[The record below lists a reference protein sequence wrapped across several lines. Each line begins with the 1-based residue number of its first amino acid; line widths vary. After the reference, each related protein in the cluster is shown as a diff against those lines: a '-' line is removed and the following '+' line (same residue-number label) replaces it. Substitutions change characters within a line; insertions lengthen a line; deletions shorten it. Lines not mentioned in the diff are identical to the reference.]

1 MDGAG
6 EWRTFFQM
14 MLPMAAPGMASV
26 AIFNFLGLWNQF
38 LLPVALNTDRENYVL
53 SQGMAS
59 FASQAGYNVDFGAVR
74 RGGHHRAPGA
84 GRLHDLPAPAAGL
97 GHAKEHRG
105 SHDAD
110 RRRDDEGHRP
120 TDPTDLTDLIRT
132 VAPRLTGALRE
143 VADTVLAD
151 PAEAARL
158 SAVALAARAGVSQ
171 ASVTRFAQSIG
182 LASHAELRL
191 ALAEQKGRSTAPGVA
206 MDVGV
211 QIHPDDSVRQVIK
224 VVANADIR
232 AITQTVNQLD
242 HHALDLASRAI
253 AAARRVDVY
262 GIGSSASV
270 AYELETRLFR
280 VGVRV
285 RAWTE
290 VHEAL
295 TSAALLTA
303 DDVAIAISHSGAT
316 SEVVE
321 PLRLAADRGA
331 VTVGLTGDP
340 RSAVAAA
347 SRHMLTTAALETS
360 YRNGSLAARH
370 SQMMIADC
378 LYIRVVQLTPER
390 AAESMA
396 LTEHIAPSH
405 AVAARRSRVR
415 QDTP

>member
-1 MDGAG
+1 MT
-6 EWRTFFQM
+6 RT
-14 MLPMAAPGMASV
+14 PRTTK
-26 AIFNFLGLWNQF
+26 
-38 LLPVALNTDRENYVL
+38 PVPD
-53 SQGMAS
+53 
-59 FASQAGYNVDFGAVR
+59 
-74 RGGHHRAPGA
+74 
-84 GRLHDLPAPAAGL
+84 
-97 GHAKEHRG
+97 HA
-105 SHDAD
+105 
-110 RRRDDEGHRP
+110 
-120 TDPTDLTDLIRT
+120 DLIDRIHT

-151 PAEAARL
+151 PADAARL
-158 SAVALAARAGVSQ
+158 SAGALAARAGVSQ

-182 LASHAELRL
+182 LPSHAALRL
-191 ALAEQKGRSTAPGVA
+191 ALAEQVGRATARGFPT
-206 MDVGV
+206 DVGL
-211 QIHPDDSVRQVIK
+211 QIGLDDSVRHVMT

-242 HHALDLASRAI
+242 PVALDLASRSI

-270 AYELETRLFR
+270 AQELETRLFR
-280 VGVRV
+280 IGVQV

-321 PLRLAADRGA
+321 PFRLARGRGA
-331 VTVGLTGDP
+331 VTIGITGDP

-347 SRHMLTTAALETS
+347 SRDVLTTAALETS

-370 SQMMIADC
+370 AQLMVADC
-378 LYIRVVQLTPER
+378 LYIRVGQLTPDR
-390 AAESMA
+390 AAGSMA
-396 LTEHIAPSH
+396 LTEHISPSH
-405 AVAARRSRVR
+405 AVTSRRSRAH
-415 QDTP
+415 

>member
-1 MDGAG
+1 MTQTG
-6 EWRTFFQM
+6 
-14 MLPMAAPGMASV
+14 
-26 AIFNFLGLWNQF
+26 
-38 LLPVALNTDRENYVL
+38 
-53 SQGMAS
+53 
-59 FASQAGYNVDFGAVR
+59 
-74 RGGHHRAPGA
+74 
-84 GRLHDLPAPAAGL
+84 
-97 GHAKEHRG
+97 
-105 SHDAD
+105 DATT
-110 RRRDDEGHRP
+110 RV

-158 SAVALAARAGVSQ
+158 SAVALASRAGVSQ

-253 AAARRVDVY
+253 AAAQRVDVY
-262 GIGSSASV
+262 GIGRSASV

-295 TSAALLTA
+295 TSAALLTP

-331 VTVGLTGDP
+331 VTVGLSGDP
-340 RSAVAAA
+340 R
-347 SRHMLTTAALETS
+347 
-360 YRNGSLAARH
+360 
-370 SQMMIADC
+370 
-378 LYIRVVQLTPER
+378 
-390 AAESMA
+390 
-396 LTEHIAPSH
+396 
-405 AVAARRSRVR
+405 
-415 QDTP
+415 

>member
-1 MDGAG
+1 M
-6 EWRTFFQM
+6 TT
-14 MLPMAAPGMASV
+14 APETATRV
-26 AIFNFLGLWNQF
+26 
-38 LLPVALNTDRENYVL
+38 
-53 SQGMAS
+53 
-59 FASQAGYNVDFGAVR
+59 
-74 RGGHHRAPGA
+74 
-84 GRLHDLPAPAAGL
+84 
-97 GHAKEHRG
+97 
-105 SHDAD
+105 
-110 RRRDDEGHRP
+110 
-120 TDPTDLTDLIRT
+120 TDPADLTDLIRT

-143 VADTVLAD
+143 VADTVLEN

-171 ASVTRFAQSIG
+171 ASVTRFAQSLG

-191 ALAEQKGRSTAPGVA
+191 ALAEQKGRSTASGAV

-211 QIHPDDSVRQVIK
+211 QIRPEHSVQQVVE
-224 VVANADIR
+224 VVANADVR

-242 HHALDLASRAI
+242 YEALDLASRAM
-253 AAARRVDVY
+253 AVAGRVDVY

-280 VGVRV
+280 IGVRV

-295 TSAALLTA
+295 TSAALLTG

-316 SEVVE
+316 REVVE

-331 VTVGLTGDP
+331 VTVGLTGDS

-347 SRHMLTTAALETS
+347 SRYVLRTAALETS

-370 SQMMIADC
+370 SQMMIADS

-390 AAESMA
+390 ATASMA
-396 LTEHIAPSH
+396 LTEHISPSH
-405 AVAARRSRVR
+405 SVTARRSRLR
-415 QDTP
+415 

>member
-1 MDGAG
+1 
-6 EWRTFFQM
+6 

-38 LLPVALNTDRENYVL
+38 LLPVALNTKRENYVL

-59 FASQAGYNVDFGAVR
+59 FASQAGYNVDYGRAVR
-74 RGGHHRAPGA
+74 RGGHHRRAGA
-84 GRLHDLPAPAAGL
+84 GRVRDLPAAAAGL
-97 GHAKEHRG
+97 GHPGNVEVVMTQTG
-105 SHDAD
+105 DATT
-110 RRRDDEGHRP
+110 RV

-211 QIHPDDSVRQVIK
+211 QIRPDDSVRQVIK

-253 AAARRVDVY
+253 AAAQRVDVY

-415 QDTP
+415 QDAP

>member
-1 MDGAG
+1 MRRALLLTLLLLAVPATAGAQAP
-6 EWRTFFQM
+6 T
-14 MLPMAAPGMASV
+14 AAEQAKQALQTAKRLAEGRGVRSGRELSPALQQLAVQRSKLS
-26 AIFNFLGLWNQF
+26 ADEREQADE
-38 LLPVALNTDRENYVL
+38 LLA
-53 SQGMAS
+53 
-59 FASQAGYNVDFGAVR
+59 
-74 RGGHHRAPGA
+74 
-84 GRLHDLPAPAAGL
+84 
-97 GHAKEHRG
+97 
-105 SHDAD
+105 
-110 RRRDDEGHRP
+110 RP

-253 AAARRVDVY
+253 AAAQRVDVY

-295 TSAALLTA
+295 TSAALLTP

-347 SRHMLTTAALETS
+347 SLHMLTTAALETS

-396 LTEHIAPSH
+396 LTEHIA
-405 AVAARRSRVR
+405 AVRETGRKTDVVHFLAEGFAGRFH
-415 QDTP
+415 PG

>member
-1 MDGAG
+1 
-6 EWRTFFQM
+6 
-14 MLPMAAPGMASV
+14 MAAPGLASV

-38 LLPVALNTDRENYVL
+38 LLPVALNTKRENYVL

-59 FASQAGYNVDFGAVR
+59 FASQAGYNVDY
-74 RGGHHRAPGA
+74 
-84 GRLHDLPAPAAGL
+84 GRLFAAVVITVVPVL
-97 GHAKEHRG
+97 VVYAIFQRQLQG
-105 SHDAD
+105 SVSPGNVEVAMTQAGDATTRVTD
-110 RRRDDEGHRP
+110 P

-253 AAARRVDVY
+253 AAAQRVDVY

-295 TSAALLTA
+295 TSAALLTP

-347 SRHMLTTAALETS
+347 SLHMLTTAALETS

-415 QDTP
+415 

>member
-1 MDGAG
+1 M
-6 EWRTFFQM
+6 
-14 MLPMAAPGMASV
+14 
-26 AIFNFLGLWNQF
+26 
-38 LLPVALNTDRENYVL
+38 
-53 SQGMAS
+53 
-59 FASQAGYNVDFGAVR
+59 
-74 RGGHHRAPGA
+74 
-84 GRLHDLPAPAAGL
+84 
-97 GHAKEHRG
+97 
-105 SHDAD
+105 
-110 RRRDDEGHRP
+110 
-120 TDPTDLTDLIRT
+120 
-132 VAPRLTGALRE
+132 APRLTGALRE

-151 PAEAARL
+151 PDEAARL

-211 QIHPDDSVRQVIK
+211 QIRPDDSVRQVIK

-360 YRNGSLAARH
+360 YRNGSLSARH

-405 AVAARRSRVR
+405 AVARPARPGTPGHARSGSRPAQVCQGCLDPGEHGGVDDDAVVPER
-415 QDTP
+415 QRRRARDAVGHPDDSSRAAPLTEGLLHGSRDRRLVQQDTSPSTRGPSISLSSTLPSV

>member
-1 MDGAG
+1 M
-6 EWRTFFQM
+6 
-14 MLPMAAPGMASV
+14 
-26 AIFNFLGLWNQF
+26 
-38 LLPVALNTDRENYVL
+38 
-53 SQGMAS
+53 
-59 FASQAGYNVDFGAVR
+59 
-74 RGGHHRAPGA
+74 
-84 GRLHDLPAPAAGL
+84 
-97 GHAKEHRG
+97 
-105 SHDAD
+105 
-110 RRRDDEGHRP
+110 
-120 TDPTDLTDLIRT
+120 
-132 VAPRLTGALRE
+132 
-143 VADTVLAD
+143 LAD
-151 PAEAARL
+151 PADAARL
-158 SAVALAARAGVSQ
+158 SAVALATRAGVSQ

-191 ALAEQKGRSTAPGVA
+191 ALAEQKGRSTAPGVP

-211 QIHPDDSVRQVIK
+211 DIHPDDSVRQVVK
-224 VVANADIR
+224 VVANADVR

-242 HHALDLASRAI
+242 HQALDLASRAI
-253 AAARRVDVY
+253 AVARRVDVY

-280 VGVRV
+280 VGVMV

-295 TSAALLTA
+295 TSASLLTA

-321 PLRLAADRGA
+321 PFRLAADRGA
-331 VTVGLTGDP
+331 VTIGLTGDP

-347 SRHMLTTAALETS
+347 SRHVLTTAALETS

-378 LYIRVVQLTPER
+378 LYIRVVQLTPDR

-396 LTEHIAPSH
+396 LTEHISPSH
-405 AVAARRSRVR
+405 AVTRTPQPSALAVHRLRRADRDASIRANTAGSTVTPRCRRASAAAPATPSATLTTGPAPPWRRNEVSTAAATVAWWSRTLPPSTSGPSIPASSTVPRVR
-415 QDTP
+415 ARACEAPSTMATAAASSPTVNATGANRASCTGRMP

>member
-1 MDGAG
+1 M
-6 EWRTFFQM
+6 TS
-14 MLPMAAPGMASV
+14 APETSRV
-26 AIFNFLGLWNQF
+26 
-38 LLPVALNTDRENYVL
+38 
-53 SQGMAS
+53 
-59 FASQAGYNVDFGAVR
+59 
-74 RGGHHRAPGA
+74 
-84 GRLHDLPAPAAGL
+84 
-97 GHAKEHRG
+97 
-105 SHDAD
+105 
-110 RRRDDEGHRP
+110 
-120 TDPTDLTDLIRT
+120 TDPADLTDLIRT

-151 PAEAARL
+151 PAQAARL

-171 ASVTRFAQSIG
+171 ASVTRFAQSLG

-191 ALAEQKGRSTAPGVA
+191 ALAEQKGRSTASGAV

-211 QIHPDDSVRQVIK
+211 QIRPEHTVQQVVE
-224 VVANADIR
+224 VVANADVR

-242 HHALDLASRAI
+242 YDALDLASRAM
-253 AAARRVDVY
+253 AAAGRVDVY
-262 GIGSSASV
+262 GVGSSASV

-303 DDVAIAISHSGAT
+303 DDVAVAISHSGAT
-316 SEVVE
+316 REVVE
-321 PLRLAADRGA
+321 PLMLAADRGA

-347 SRHMLTTAALETS
+347 SRHVLRTAALETS

-370 SQMMIADC
+370 SQMMIADS
-378 LYIRVVQLTPER
+378 LYIRVVQLTPDR
-390 AAESMA
+390 AGASMA
-396 LTEHIAPSH
+396 LTEHISPSH
-405 AVAARRSRVR
+405 SVSARRSRGR
-415 QDTP
+415 

>member
-1 MDGAG
+1 M
-6 EWRTFFQM
+6 T
-14 MLPMAAPGMASV
+14 
-26 AIFNFLGLWNQF
+26 
-38 LLPVALNTDRENYVL
+38 
-53 SQGMAS
+53 
-59 FASQAGYNVDFGAVR
+59 QAG
-74 RGGHHRAPGA
+74 
-84 GRLHDLPAPAAGL
+84 
-97 GHAKEHRG
+97 
-105 SHDAD
+105 DATTRVTD
-110 RRRDDEGHRP
+110 P

-253 AAARRVDVY
+253 AAAQRVDVY

-295 TSAALLTA
+295 TSAALLTP

-347 SRHMLTTAALETS
+347 SLHMLTTAALETS

-415 QDTP
+415 QDSP